1 MALSIRNGFICDS
14 SCSRLYE
21 STCLWFF
28 GRDMQIG
35 KQHLSLAL
43 HLVLD
48 RLWLFHRD
56 YPVGAVEDILRGG
69 QYRGARALVRVIIK
83 SDAGTTIIFKTTL
96 WP

>member
-1 MALSIRNGFICDS
+1 MALSARNGFICDS
-14 SCSRLYE
+14 SCSRLCE

-28 GRDMQIG
+28 GRYMQIG
-35 KQHLSLAL
+35 KQHLSLAQ

-56 YPVGAVEDILRGG
+56 YPVGAVEDILCGG
-69 QYRGARALVRVIIK
+69 QYRGARAIVRVIIK
-83 SDAGTTIIFKTTL
+83 SDAGTTIIFKTKL